1 MSLKRKLHQAYD
13 TVHAPEETVARRK
26 QALYQREQNGDAEIE
41 FYDVEEAPRR
51 PAFLKYVVYVAAVA
65 ALFACGAGF
74 WKSAQEQRIE
84 LHPASQVLTE
94 TMAGQES
101 VMPDLVGM
109 PAKQAQEL
117 LRQYGC
123 EVSYVYQ
130 KSDAP
135 GGTVIAQNIAAGA
148 PIPDAAAVILTVSE

>member
-13 TVHAPEETVARRK
+13 PIHAPEETVERLK
-26 QALYQREQNGDAEIE
+26 QELYQREQNGDAEIE

-84 LHPASQVLTE
+84 LHPASQAVTE
-94 TMAGQES
+94 TMAGQEF
-101 VMPDLVGM
+101 VMPDLIGKS
-109 PAKQAQEL
+109 AKQAQTL

-123 EVSYVYQ
+123 EVSFIYL
-130 KSDAP
+130 KSDEP
-135 GGTVIAQNIAAGA
+135 SGTVIAQNIEAGA
-148 PIPDAAAVILTVSE
+148 PIPNELAVTLTVSE